1 MKGEISMLLSD
12 KTSIIY
18 GAGGAVG
25 GSVARAFAR
34 EGSYVFL
41 AGRSR
46 EKLEYVVDEI
56 RASGGRAEVSIVDA
70 LDGDDV
76 EKHLATVVNRAG
88 PVKLMFNAIDWGDTQ
103 GQALV
108 DMTYE
113 RFSGAIT
120 TALQTWFLTGTA
132 AARHMA
138 QHGGGTIIGITAN
151 VARSPIPMLGGFGIA
166 GAAVEHFL
174 RQLAMEMGP
183 SGVRVCYVRSG
194 GSPDAPGVRE
204 AFKLRAAETGLS
216 FEEVLQQA
224 GAGSPLRHLP
234 WLSEVADAAVLL
246 ASDYARGMTA
256 TLANVTCGAQVD

>member
-1 MKGEISMLLSD
+1 MLLQD
-12 KTSIIY
+12 KTAIVY
-18 GAGGAVG
+18 GGGGAVG
-25 GSVARAFAR
+25 GAIAKAFAR

-41 AGRSR
+41 AGRTL
-46 EKLEYVVDEI
+46 EKLETVAEEI
-56 RASGGRAEVSIVDA
+56 RSSGGRAEVTIVDA
-70 LDGDDV
+70 LDREGV
-76 EKHLATVVNRAG
+76 EAHLAAVAAKAG
-88 PVKLMFNAIDWGDTQ
+88 PVKLMFNAIDWGETQ

-108 DMTYE
+108 DMPYE

-120 TALQTWFLTGTA
+120 NALQTWFVTGTA

-138 QHGGGTIIGITAN
+138 QNGGGTILGITAN

-183 SGVRVCYVRSG
+183 SGVRVCYVRSA

-204 AFKLRAAETGLS
+204 AFKLRAAETGLP
-216 FEEVLQQA
+216 FEEVLRQA

-256 TLANVTCGAQVD
+256 TLANVTCGAMLD

>member
-1 MKGEISMLLSD
+1 MLLKD
-12 KTSIIY
+12 KTAVVY
-18 GAGGAVG
+18 GGGGAVG
-25 GSVARAFAR
+25 GAVAKAFAR

-41 AGRSR
+41 AGRTA
-46 EKLEYVVDEI
+46 EKPEKVAEEIRTAGGRVEVDVVDARDRE
-56 RASGGRAEVSIVDA
+56 G
-70 LDGDDV
+70 V
-76 EKHLATVVNRAG
+76 ERHLATVAKKAG
-88 PVKLMFNAIDWGDTQ
+88 SVKIMFNAIDWGDTQ

-108 DMTYE
+108 DMSYE
-113 RFSGAIT
+113 RFSGAIA
-120 TALQTWFLTGTA
+120 TALHTWFVTGTVS
-132 AARHMA
+132 ARHMT
-138 QHGGGTIIGITAN
+138 QHGGGTIVGITAN
-151 VARSPIPMLGGFGIA
+151 VARSPIPMLGGFGVA

-183 SGVRVCYVRSG
+183 SGVRVCYVRSA

-216 FEEVLQQA
+216 FEEVLRQA
-224 GAGSPLRHLP
+224 GSGSPLRHLP

>member
-1 MKGEISMLLSD
+1 MHMLLQE
-12 KTSIIY
+12 KTAIVY
-18 GAGGAVG
+18 GGGGAVG
-25 GSVARAFAR
+25 GAVARAFAR
-34 EGSYVFL
+34 EGAIVFL
-41 AGRSR
+41 AGRTR
-46 EKLEYVVDEI
+46 EKLENVAGEI
-56 RASGGRAEVSIVDA
+56 RAGSGRAEVDMVDA
-70 LDGDDV
+70 LDRAAV
-76 EKHLATVVNRAG
+76 EAHLSAVAEKAG
-88 PVKLMFNAIDWGDTQ
+88 PVQLMFNAIDWGETQ

-120 TALQTWFLTGTA
+120 NALQTWFVTGAA

-138 QHGGGTIIGITAN
+138 QSGGGTILGITAN
-151 VARSPIPMLGGFGIA
+151 VARFPIPMLGGFGVA
-166 GAAVEHFL
+166 GAAVEQFL

-183 SGVRVCYVRSG
+183 SGVRVCYVRSA

-204 AFKLRAAETGLS
+204 AFKLRAAETGLP
-216 FEEVLQQA
+216 FEEILKQA

-256 TLANVTCGAQVD
+256 TLANVTCGSMLD

>member
-1 MKGEISMLLSD
+1 MLLQD
-12 KTSIIY
+12 KTAIIY

-25 GSVARAFAR
+25 GAVARAFAR
-34 EGSYVFL
+34 EGSYVCL
-41 AGRSR
+41 AGRTR
-46 EKLEYVVDEI
+46 AKLEQVVEEI
-56 RASGGRAEVSIVDA
+56 RANGGWAEMDVVDA
-70 LDGDDV
+70 LDRESV
-76 EKHLATVVNRAG
+76 EKHLATVATKAG
-88 PVKLMFNAIDWGDTQ
+88 PVKIMFNAIDWGDTQ

-108 DMTYE
+108 DMAYE
-113 RFSGAIT
+113 RFSGAIA
-120 TALQTWFLTGTA
+120 TALQTWFVTGTT

-138 QHGGGTIIGITAN
+138 SHGGGTIVGITAN

-216 FEEVLQQA
+216 FEEVLRQA
-224 GAGSPLRHLP
+224 GADSPLRHLP